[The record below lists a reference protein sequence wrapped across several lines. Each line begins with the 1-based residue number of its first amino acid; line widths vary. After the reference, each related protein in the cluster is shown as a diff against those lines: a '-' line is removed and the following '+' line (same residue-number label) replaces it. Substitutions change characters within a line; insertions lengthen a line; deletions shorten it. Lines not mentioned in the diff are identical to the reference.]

1 MIKHIIL
8 IALAALGLASCGHSN
23 AGVRL
28 DAAEMSLSLGD
39 ADDARRGVELLM
51 NSADTAYMTAEEM
64 CRAALVY
71 AALSDDH
78 VNGSETD
85 AAMAARYIAV
95 ALRMD
100 TATVDSLMQA
110 LPVEQRAQLAMVR
123 QLSATR
129 AVSTDFTDFEEGDS
143 LLSEDYDDYHE

>member
-1 MIKHIIL
+1 MTRHIIL
-8 IALAALGLASCGHSN
+8 TALVALALGACGHSG

-28 DAAEMSLSLGD
+28 DAAEVSLSRGD

-51 NSADTAYMTAEEM
+51 NSADTASMTAEEM

-71 AALSDDH
+71 AALADDR

-85 AAMAARYIAV
+85 AALAARCIAT
-95 ALRMD
+95 AMQLD
-100 TATVDSLMQA
+100 PATVDSLMQA

-123 QLSATR
+123 QLSETR
-129 AVSTDFTDFEEGDS
+129 SQCREFTDYEEGDA
-143 LLSEDYDDYHE
+143 LLTDTDHHHE